1 MQLLCS
7 MLQSEAHVQH
17 RSTSFNIV
25 QHRRTWSRG
34 WSSSAWSVRLSQ
46 SAKMCEGWE
55 VTGRYGKPWAKDVAE
70 TTPVE
75 MDSGPGR

>member
-1 MQLLCS
+1 

-17 RSTSFNIV
+17 RSTSFSTSGPGAEV
-25 QHRRTWSRG
+25 GLPAHGASGCLKVLRCAKAGKSRED
-34 WSSSAWSVRLSQ
+34 
-46 SAKMCEGWE
+46 M
-55 VTGRYGKPWAKDVAE
+55 GRWAKDVAE